1 MIMKKIVLSLVL
13 LLAVCASPVFAA
25 EPVYVV
31 DMQRVISESIIGKAA
46 KADMEAELKKREGS
60 LTKTQNDLKAMKA
73 DIDKQASVLSKDAM
87 KAKQEALMA
96 KDREFQRSFQ
106 ENREALGKKNNEA
119 IGAII
124 KDIDAIIKD
133 LSKENSYKIVL
144 EKDQRFVLYIDDS
157 YDLTD
162 KVIKAL
168 NDKKLN

>member
-1 MIMKKIVLSLVL
+1 MKKIVLSLVM
-13 LLAVCASPVFAA
+13 LLAVCVSPVFAA

-31 DMQRVISESIIGKAA
+31 DMQRVISESIMGKAA
-46 KADMEAELKKREGS
+46 KADMEAELKKREGA

-106 ENREALGKKNNEA
+106 ENREALAKKNNEA

-144 EKDQRFVLYIDDS
+144 EKDQRFVLYIDES

>member
-1 MIMKKIVLSLVL
+1 MKKIVLSLVM

-31 DMQRVISESIIGKAA
+31 DMQRVISESIMGKAA

-106 ENREALGKKNNEA
+106 ENREALAKKNNEA

-144 EKDQRFVLYIDDS
+144 EKDQRFVLYIDES